1 MLGRQ
6 IGEGGMACVFE
17 AVDRE
22 TGDTVAVKRMRLSCV
37 RERGLLTRF
46 QREIMVTS
54 LLDHPHCAR
63 VLDRGTGSD
72 GVPFFVMPRLQGMS
86 LDECFLR
93 PLPTGQVVALGTQ
106 ILAALCH
113 IHALGVAHRDIK
125 PENIFLSG
133 GPGQLE
139 RAVVIDFGLAKFLSE
154 AMANQGLLTIP
165 GTVMGTPGAMS
176 PEQIRADEVDHRT
189 DLYGL
194 GIVMYTLL
202 AGHRPFGNDD
212 VDVEQMLRKQVYG
225 EYAKLPQ
232 DVHDSVRDFVDDL
245 LTPDPANRPLSAEAA
260 SVALIEIQR
269 VGFND
274 RETWH
279 DLFAPPV
286 SDQAKRRFLTEI
298 SG

>member
-1 MLGRQ
+1 
-6 IGEGGMACVFE
+6 MAYVFE

-22 TGDTVAVKRMRLSCV
+22 TGDTVAVKRMRLSCI
-37 RERGLLTRF
+37 RDRGLTTRF

-63 VLDRGTGSD
+63 VLDRGTDAD

-202 AGHRPFGNDD
+202 AGHRPFGDDD
-212 VDVEQMLRKQVYG
+212 VDIEQMLRKQVHG

-232 DVHDSVRDFVDDL
+232 DVHDSVRTFVDEL

-286 SDQAKRRFLTEI
+286 SGQAKRRFLTEI
-298 SG
+298 SS

>member
-1 MLGRQ
+1 
-6 IGEGGMACVFE
+6 MAYVFE
-17 AVDRE
+17 ALDRE
-22 TGDTVAVKRMRLSCV
+22 TGETVAVKRMRLSASRDRALV
-37 RERGLLTRF
+37 TRF

-54 LLDHPHCAR
+54 LLDHPHCVR
-63 VLDRGTGSD
+63 VLDRGKDAD

-93 PLPTGQVVALGTQ
+93 PTPTGQVVALGTQ

-125 PENIFLSG
+125 PENIFLAG

-139 RAVVIDFGLAKFLSE
+139 RAVVIDFGLAKFLSQ
-154 AMANQGLLTIP
+154 AVANQGLLTIP
-165 GTVMGTPGAMS
+165 GTIMGTPGAMS

-202 AGHRPFGNDD
+202 AGHRPFGDGD
-212 VDVEQMLRKQVYG
+212 VDMDQMLRKQVHG
-225 EYAKLPQ
+225 EYARLPQ
-232 DVHDSVRDFVDDL
+232 DVHDSVRGFVDDL

-269 VGFND
+269 LGFND

-286 SDQAKRRFLTEI
+286 SGQAKRRFLTEI
-298 SG
+298 QS